1 MRIAEFSHFNP
12 FLISLSLLLVL
23 TTVTHLWR
31 VTRNRQDDT
40 DPNFSQF
47 TGASKVDID
56 DSGGQGQEGEQEN
69 QLDLATEKMEDQMQT
84 FVFSATL
91 SRDLQQNLKR
101 RKRVKQNNSKR
112 KGNGR
117 PETTLGALLMSLLR
131 IQDMFLN
138 VSNST
143 IFPVFYISTDELLLK
158 LDFRDPEPEVIDLS
172 PEGGVVST
180 LKESQI
186 ECLSAD
192 KVRFVFSNHPIT
204 RTGLTFCVALGCLSI
219 LLPTPIPRP
228 LTGVPLFHRR
238 YTQTITPDGTSPAQS
253 LPATLA
259 IAAETKTQKP

>member
-1 MRIAEFSHFNP
+1 MLP
-12 FLISLSLLLVL
+12 
-23 TTVTHLWR
+23 
-31 VTRNRQDDT
+31 NRQDDT
-40 DPNFSQF
+40 DPNFAHL
-47 TGASKVDID
+47 TGASKVEID
-56 DSGGQGQEGEQEN
+56 DTEVQGQEEEEN
-69 QLDLATEKMEDQMQT
+69 QPDSATEKTGEQMQT

-101 RKRVKQNNSKR
+101 RKRMKQSNGKR

-131 IQDMFLN
+131 LQDMFLT
-138 VSNST
+138 VSKST
-143 IFPVFYISTDELLLK
+143 IFRVFYISTDELLLK

-192 KVRFVFSNHPIT
+192 KVRFVFSSHPVT

-219 LLPTPIPRP
+219 LLSTPIPRP

-253 LPATLA
+253 LSATLA
-259 IAAETKTQKP
+259 IAAETTTEKP

>member
-1 MRIAEFSHFNP
+1 MLP
-12 FLISLSLLLVL
+12 
-23 TTVTHLWR
+23 
-31 VTRNRQDDT
+31 NRQDDT
-40 DPNFSQF
+40 DPNF
-47 TGASKVDID
+47 TTHLPGASKVEID
-56 DSGGQGQEGEQEN
+56 DTEVQGQEEQEN
-69 QLDLATEKMEDQMQT
+69 QPDSATEKTEEQMQT

-101 RKRVKQNNSKR
+101 RKRMKQSNGKR

-131 IQDMFLN
+131 IKDMFLTI
-138 VSNST
+138 SNST
-143 IFPVFYISTDELLLK
+143 ISPVFYISTDELLLK

-192 KVRFVFSNHPIT
+192 KVRFVFSNHPVT

-219 LLPTPIPRP
+219 LLSTPIPRP

-253 LPATLA
+253 LSATLA
-259 IAAETKTQKP
+259 IAAETATEKP

>member
-1 MRIAEFSHFNP
+1 M
-12 FLISLSLLLVL
+12 
-23 TTVTHLWR
+23 
-31 VTRNRQDDT
+31 
-40 DPNFSQF
+40 
-47 TGASKVDID
+47 DID
-56 DSGGQGQEGEQEN
+56 DSEVPGQEEEEEN
-69 QLDLATEKMEDQMQT
+69 QPDSATEKTEEQMQT

-101 RKRVKQNNSKR
+101 RKRVKQSNGKR

-131 IQDMFLN
+131 IQDMFLT

-143 IFPVFYISTDELLLK
+143 ISPVFYISTDQLLLK

-192 KVRFVFSNHPIT
+192 KVRFVFSNHPVT

-259 IAAETKTQKP
+259 TAAEAKTEKPRPVRITSLFSPTHIIFLMYLQKK

>member
-1 MRIAEFSHFNP
+1 MEI
-12 FLISLSLLLVL
+12 
-23 TTVTHLWR
+23 
-31 VTRNRQDDT
+31 DDT
-40 DPNFSQF
+40 E
-47 TGASKVDID
+47 V
-56 DSGGQGQEGEQEN
+56 QGQEEQEN
-69 QLDLATEKMEDQMQT
+69 QPDSATEKTGEQMQT

-101 RKRVKQNNSKR
+101 RKRMKQSNGKR

-131 IQDMFLN
+131 LQDLFLT

-143 IFPVFYISTDELLLK
+143 IFRVFYISIDELLLK

-192 KVRFVFSNHPIT
+192 KVCFTFSNHRNNKNWFNVSRRIRMCIYIT
-204 RTGLTFCVALGCLSI
+204 SYSD
-219 LLPTPIPRP
+219 TPA
-228 LTGVPLFHRR
+228 VHWC
-238 YTQTITPDGTSPAQS
+238 SS
-253 LPATLA
+253 LPSMEYADCY
-259 IAAETKTQKP
+259 P